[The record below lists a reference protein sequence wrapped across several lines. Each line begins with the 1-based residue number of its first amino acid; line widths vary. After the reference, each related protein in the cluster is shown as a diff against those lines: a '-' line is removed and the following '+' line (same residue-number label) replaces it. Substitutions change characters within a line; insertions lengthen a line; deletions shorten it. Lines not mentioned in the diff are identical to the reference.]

1 MEEKTQKADQKPK
14 REKVGLDDLMNEEK
28 SKKTFKKAAA
38 PQTGKNQQK
47 ENHMQVQTPKH

>member
-1 MEEKTQKADQKPK
+1 MEAQKTDQKQK
-14 REKVGLDDLMNEEK
+14 KEKVSLDDLMNEEK

-38 PQTGKNQQK
+38 PQTGKKQQK